1 MKRGSIFEQ
10 DGFPNLGEA
19 FPLALQHVVAM
30 IVGCVTPAIIVA
42 GAGGLSSREQVILI
56 QAALVVSAVST
67 ILQLFPIGG
76 KRSRFAI
83 GSGLPMIMGVSFAYV
98 PSMQAIAED
107 YGISTILGAQIVGGV
122 VAVIMGL
129 LVKKIRVFFPPLIT
143 GTVVFTI
150 GLSLYP
156 TAINYMAGGTSNPD
170 YGSWQN
176 WLVAFFTLAVVTA
189 LNHFGK
195 GIWKLASILI
205 GILAGYLVSIPFGM
219 VDLSGVGQASM
230 AQLPQF
236 MHFGIEFEI
245 SSCVAIG
252 ILFAIN
258 SVQAIG
264 DYSATTIGA
273 MNRTP
278 KDKELQSG
286 IVAYGLTNVV
296 GALFGGLPTATYS
309 QNVGIVTTTKVINRW
324 VLGLSALLLGIA
336 GIVPKFSAL
345 LTTIP
350 QCVLGGAT
358 VSVFA
363 SIAMTG
369 MKLVASA
376 EMDYRNSSIVGLA
389 AALGMGVSQA
399 TAALATFPEW
409 VTTIFGKSPVVLA
422 TLIAVILNMVL
433 PKTRN
438 VEKEE
443 ARQEARVQEKIKEDR
458 LKREKSE

>member
-1 MKRGSIFEQ
+1 M
-10 DGFPNLGEA
+10 
-19 FPLALQHVVAM
+19 
-30 IVGCVTPAIIVA
+30 
-42 GAGGLSSREQVILI
+42 ILI

-230 AQLPQF
+230 VQLPQF

-336 GIVPKFSAL
+336 GVVPKFSAL

>member
-1 MKRGSIFEQ
+1 MKRGSIFELE
-10 DGFPNLGEA
+10 GAPRINEA
-19 FPLALQHVVAM
+19 LPLALQHVVAM
-30 IVGCVTPAIIVA
+30 IVGCVTPAIIVSGAA
-42 GAGGLSSREQVILI
+42 GLENKEQVLLI
-56 QAALVVSAVST
+56 QSALVVAALST
-67 ILQLFPIGG
+67 LLQLFPIGKKG
-76 KRSRFAI
+76 GFAI
-83 GSGLPMIMGVSFAYV
+83 GSGLPIIMGVSFAYV
-98 PSMQAIAED
+98 PSMQAIAQGH
-107 YGISTILGAQIVGGV
+107 GIATILGAQIVGGA
-122 VAVIMGL
+122 VAVLMGIF
-129 LVKKIRVFFPPLIT
+129 VKKIRVFFPPLIT

-156 TAINYMAGGTSNPD
+156 TAINYMAGGTGSED

-176 WLVAFFTLAVVTA
+176 WLIAFFTLAVVTG

-205 GILAGYLVSIPFGM
+205 GIIAGYIVSIPFGM
-219 VDLSGVGQASM
+219 VNFAKVGEAGLFQI
-230 AQLPQF
+230 PKF
-236 MHFGIEFEI
+236 MHFGVEFEI

-252 ILFAIN
+252 LLFTIN

-278 KDKELQSG
+278 KDQELQNG
-286 IVAYGLTNVV
+286 IVAYGLSNMA
-296 GALFGGLPTATYS
+296 GALFGGLPTATFS
-309 QNVGIVTTTKVINRW
+309 QNVGIVTTTKVINRC
-324 VLGLSALLLGIA
+324 VLGLGAVILGVA
-336 GIVPKFSAL
+336 GIVPKFSAI

-389 AALGMGVSQA
+389 AALGVGVSQA

-409 VTTIFGKSPVVLA
+409 VTMIFGKSPVVLA
-422 TLIAVILNMVL
+422 TIIAVVLNIIL
-433 PKTRN
+433 PKSRI
-438 VEKEE
+438 EKEE
-443 ARQEARVQEKIKEDR
+443 EKEQGKRIKKSWKKIIKN
-458 LKREKSE
+458 LKNKK